1 MPGCYP
7 PQPAF
12 GAGNVYPL
20 YPQAFAKT
28 ELNTLSPISEP
39 TGGSTP
45 GAVRRWANPAWQVS
59 ATVRTRRMEWV
70 AIGLPHNSSHLFAR
84 LPFADAIQLA
94 ALVGTGQMTWSEVNA
109 ALDAKIKLAIA
120 QLRAGRGGRH
130 ARPDPHQAWE
140 QARRAGED
148 EIWARYH
155 AKCDAVFADDTT
167 GDESDPW
174 STAQLRAREQRLNR
188 LRGERDR
195 ALAALSCR
203 LGSQPPRQHSTAQP
217 ISAMS
222 ARTRPTAIERDA
234 LRKLD
239 ASGFV
244 DSHLMADAIRDLAM
258 PLASTIERSA
268 SVAL

>member
-1 MPGCYP
+1 MPGCHP

-39 TGGSTP
+39 ASGSTP
-45 GAVRRWANPAWQVS
+45 GAARRRANPAWQVS
-59 ATVRTRRMEWV
+59 AAARRRRMEWL
-70 AIGLPHNSSHLFAR
+70 AISLPHNSSHLFAR
-84 LPFADAIQLA
+84 LPFGDAIQLA

-109 ALDAKIKLAIA
+109 ALNAKIKLAIA
-120 QLRAGRGGRH
+120 QLRAGSGERH

-155 AKCDAVFADDTT
+155 AKCDAEFADDTT
-167 GDESDPW
+167 GDETDPW
-174 STAQLRAREQRLNR
+174 STAQMRAREQVLSR

-203 LGSQPPRQHSTAQP
+203 LGPQPPRQHSAAQP
-217 ISAMS
+217 AYACS
-222 ARTRPTAIERDA
+222 ARTHLTVIERDA
-234 LRKLD
+234 LRRLD

-244 DSHLMADAIRDLAM
+244 DSHLMTDAIHDLAT
-258 PLASTIERSA
+258 PLVATVERPA
-268 SVAL
+268 

>member
-1 MPGCYP
+1 MPGCCP

-20 YPQAFAKT
+20 YPQTLAKT
-28 ELNTLSPISEP
+28 ELNALSPISEP
-39 TGGSTP
+39 TGGSTSGP
-45 GAVRRWANPAWQVS
+45 VRRQANPAWQVS
-59 ATVRTRRMEWV
+59 ATARSRRTEWL

-84 LPFADAIQLA
+84 LPFGDAIQLA
-94 ALVGTGQMTWSEVNA
+94 AVVGTGQMTWSEVNA

-120 QLRAGRGGRH
+120 QLCAGRGERH
-130 ARPDPHQAWE
+130 ALPDRHQAWE
-140 QARRAGED
+140 QARRAGKD
-148 EIWARYH
+148 RIWARYH

-174 STAQLRAREQRLNR
+174 STAQLRAREQVLNR

-203 LGSQPPRQHSTAQP
+203 LGPQPARQHSTAQP
-217 ISAMS
+217 TSAMS
-222 ARTRPTAIERDA
+222 ARTRPAAIERDA

-244 DSHLMADAIRDLAM
+244 ASHLMADAIRDLAM
-258 PLASTIERSA
+258 PLAWAIERSA
-268 SVAL
+268 